1 MTSEPLPTD
10 VLQDRLDAER
20 AALIREFAATTPAAV
35 VEGYVA
41 AVVAQ
46 YKDAQVL
53 SFVPILV
60 RRHVREQLL
69 ASTPGNLS
77 PAGRTP
83 PAQAAPSSQQ
93 FGQVA
98 GRRRT

>member
-20 AALIREFAATTPAAV
+20 ATLIREFAATTPAPV

-69 ASTPGNLS
+69 ARTPGNLS
-77 PAGRTP
+77 RNCILYSVLNRKYTL
-83 PAQAAPSSQQ
+83 
-93 FGQVA
+93 
-98 GRRRT
+98 RRRLV

>member
-1 MTSEPLPTD
+1 MTSEPVPTD

-20 AALIREFAATTPAAV
+20 AALTREFAATTPASV

-69 ASTPGNLS
+69 ARTPGNPS

-83 PAQAAPSSQQ
+83 PAQTAASSQQ

>member
-1 MTSEPLPTD
+1 MTSEPQPTD

-20 AALIREFAATTPAAV
+20 AALIREFAATTPAPV

-41 AVVAQ
+41 SVVAQ

-53 SFVPILV
+53 S
-60 RRHVREQLL
+60 HVREQLL
-69 ASTPGNLS
+69 ARTPGNLS

-83 PAQAAPSSQQ
+83 PAQAAASSQP